1 METGYIS
8 EKARVMRIKFNKW
21 GVVKAKWRK
30 QLLIF

>member
-21 GVVKAKWRK
+21 GVVKAK
-30 QLLIF
+30 